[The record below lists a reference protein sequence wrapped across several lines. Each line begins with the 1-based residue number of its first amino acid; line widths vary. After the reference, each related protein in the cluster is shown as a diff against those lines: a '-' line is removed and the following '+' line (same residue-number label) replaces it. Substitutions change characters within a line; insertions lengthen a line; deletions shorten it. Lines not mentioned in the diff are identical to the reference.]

1 MPGEKEIHFSVINAK
16 EARVS
21 KLSEGLPSSARPSK
35 RRRNIMMEAGLV
47 DNNSRIGWVTKEENL
62 PGRGL
67 GPQGQK

>member
-1 MPGEKEIHFSVINAK
+1 
-16 EARVS
+16 
-21 KLSEGLPSSARPSK
+21 
-35 RRRNIMMEAGLV
+35 MMEAGLV